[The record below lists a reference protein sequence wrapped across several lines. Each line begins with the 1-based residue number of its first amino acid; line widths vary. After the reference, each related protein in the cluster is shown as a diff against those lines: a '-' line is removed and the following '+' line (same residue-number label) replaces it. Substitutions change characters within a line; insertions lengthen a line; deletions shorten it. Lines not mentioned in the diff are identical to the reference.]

1 MSSTL
6 DARNNFLDGISNM
19 NEIIEQIALGPQ
31 EEVIGL
37 IDNLN
42 QRWRTDFRCTP
53 TFRWQPGFYKKLK
66 EESGRISNVNV
77 QKNKVSTYKN
87 QIQNGRWN
95 IDQFL
100 IKIEEIDNKL
110 YFLRNS
116 GICFQD
122 NTDDVNRVLAEY
134 KEKIEETMV
143 SAMELYPA
151 MNLRVYHGL
160 HVNGYYNGRSYNG
173 TNHAISFHV
182 YIENVTMNIN
192 IGGESVAVPMGDLDI
207 MICVD
212 LIKNVMNR
220 IRNVRIT
227 QGMQGGGHSNPWNGA
242 IFHPQ
247 EPEILFPYISQEQ
260 WNRDQMQVAFSEG
273 QNTRSGFSNV
283 CFGSFDSEIREA
295 AWTGD
300 IIALF
305 TYLDHW
311 TKNFNVGSTG
321 PLNGYNK
328 MFHGIWPEMQ
338 TEAWESTGN
347 MRRMTRIQD
356 CRYAIVLNQEQPD
369 QETSYCD
376 RYECILRNDCPSYRE
391 AYIPAEE
398 FTSDGGELSD
408 MDGEATMVS
417 NDATLT
423 EAEILEM
430 YRGVNTVDIRR

>member
-31 EEVIGL
+31 EEVISL
-37 IDNLN
+37 IDQLN
-42 QRWRTDFRCTP
+42 QRWQTDFRCTP

-87 QIQNGRWN
+87 QIQNGRWA

-100 IKIEEIDNKL
+100 TKIDEIDTKL

-143 SAMELYPA
+143 SAMELYPT
-151 MNLRVYHGL
+151 MNLSVYHGL
-160 HVNGYYNGRSYNG
+160 HVNGYHNSRSYNG

-192 IGGESVAVPMGDLDI
+192 IGGESVAVPMGDLDL

-220 IRNVRIT
+220 IRESHIT
-227 QGMQGGGHSNPWNGA
+227 HGALGGGHTNPWNGA

-247 EPEILFPYISQEQ
+247 
-260 WNRDQMQVAFSEG
+260 
-273 QNTRSGFSNV
+273 
-283 CFGSFDSEIREA
+283 
-295 AWTGD
+295 
-300 IIALF
+300 
-305 TYLDHW
+305 
-311 TKNFNVGSTG
+311 
-321 PLNGYNK
+321 
-328 MFHGIWPEMQ
+328 
-338 TEAWESTGN
+338 
-347 MRRMTRIQD
+347 
-356 CRYAIVLNQEQPD
+356 
-369 QETSYCD
+369 
-376 RYECILRNDCPSYRE
+376 
-391 AYIPAEE
+391 
-398 FTSDGGELSD
+398 
-408 MDGEATMVS
+408 
-417 NDATLT
+417 
-423 EAEILEM
+423 
-430 YRGVNTVDIRR
+430 

>member
-6 DARNNFLDGISNM
+6 DARNNFLNGINNL

-31 EEVIGL
+31 EEVVSL
-37 IDNLN
+37 MEQLN

-66 EESGRISNVNV
+66 EQAGRISNVNI
-77 QKNKVSTYKN
+77 QKNKVSTYRN

-100 IKIEEIDNKL
+100 TKIDEVDRKL

-143 SAMELYPA
+143 SAMELYPT
-151 MNLRVYHGL
+151 MNLSVYHGL
-160 HVNGYYNGRSYNG
+160 HINGHHNSRSYNG

-192 IGGESVAVPMGDLDI
+192 IGGESVAIPMGDLDI

-220 IRNVRIT
+220 IRNVRVT
-227 QGMQGGGHSNPWNGA
+227 QGAMGGGHTNPWNGA

-247 EPEILFPYISQEQ
+247 EPEILFPYISEAR
-260 WNRDQMQVAFSEG
+260 WNRDQMQVAFTEG

-283 CFGSFDSEIREA
+283 CFGNFDSEIREA

-305 TYLDHW
+305 TYLDSW
-311 TKNFNVGSTG
+311 TKNFNVGRTG
-321 PLNGYNK
+321 PLNGYDK
-328 MFHGIWPEMQ
+328 MFHGIWPEML
-338 TEAWESTGN
+338 TEVWESTGN
-347 MRRMTRIQD
+347 MSHMSRMES
-356 CRYAIVLNQEQPD
+356 CKYANVLNQEQPD
-369 QETSYCD
+369 QETSYCE
-376 RYECILRNDCPSYRE
+376 RYDCVLKNQCPSYQTL
-391 AYIPAEE
+391 YVLTEE
-398 FTSDGGELSD
+398 IDDSGELAD
-408 MDGEATMVS
+408 QDGESTIQ
-417 NDATLT
+417 LT
-423 EAEILEM
+423 EAEILAM
-430 YRGVNTVDIRR
+430 YRGVNTVDVNPL

>member
-1 MSSTL
+1 MSATL
-6 DARNNFLDGISNM
+6 DARNNFLNGIRDM
-19 NEIIEQIALGPQ
+19 DAIIEQIAIGPQ

-42 QRWRTDFRCTP
+42 QRWNTDFRCTP

-66 EESGRISNVNV
+66 EQSGRISNINI
-77 QKNKVSTYKN
+77 QKNKVSTYRN
-87 QIQNGRWN
+87 QIANGRWN

-100 IKIEEIDNKL
+100 TKVDEIDNKL

-143 SAMELYPA
+143 SAMELYPT
-151 MNLRVYHGL
+151 MNLSVYHGL
-160 HVNGYYNGRSYNG
+160 HINNGYHSRSYNG

-192 IGGESVAVPMGDLDI
+192 IGGESVAVPIGDLDI

-220 IRNVRIT
+220 IRQVNIT
-227 QGMQGGGHSNPWNGA
+227 QGMQGGGHTNPWNGA

-247 EPEILFPYISQEQ
+247 EPEILFPYISEER
-260 WNRDQMQVAFSEG
+260 WNRDQLRVAFNEG

-283 CFGSFDSEIREA
+283 CFGSFDAEIRSA

-300 IIALF
+300 VIALF
-305 TYLDHW
+305 TYLDSW

-321 PLNGYNK
+321 PLNGYDK

-338 TEAWESTGN
+338 TDVWLSTGN
-347 MRRMTRIQD
+347 MNSSNRID
-356 CRYAIVLNQEQPD
+356 NCRYVNVLNQEQPD

-376 RYECILRNDCPSYRE
+376 RYECTLRNDCPSYRSL
-391 AYIPAEE
+391 YIPEPV
-398 FTSDGGELSD
+398 SD
-408 MDGEATMVS
+408 MEDEAAMVS

-423 EAEILEM
+423 EAELLRM
-430 YRGVNTVDIRR
+430 YEGVNTIDVRR

>member
-42 QRWRTDFRCTP
+42 QRWNTDFRCTP

-66 EESGRISNVNV
+66 ENSGRISNINI

-87 QIQNGRWN
+87 QIQNGRWS

-100 IKIEEIDNKL
+100 TKIDEIDTKL

-143 SAMELYPA
+143 SAMELYPT
-151 MNLRVYHGL
+151 MNLSVYHGL
-160 HVNGYYNGRSYNG
+160 HVNGYHNSRSYNG
-173 TNHAISFHV
+173 TNHAISFHI

-227 QGMQGGGHSNPWNGA
+227 QGAQGGGHTNPWNGA

-247 EPEILFPYISQEQ
+247 EPEILFPYISQER

-283 CFGSFDSEIREA
+283 CFGNFDSEIREA

-305 TYLDHW
+305 TYLDSW
-311 TKNFNVGSTG
+311 TKNFNVGRTG
-321 PLNGYNK
+321 PLNGYDK
-328 MFHGIWPEMQ
+328 MFHGVWPEMT
-338 TEAWESTGN
+338 TEVWESTGN
-347 MRRMTRIQD
+347 MNSTSRMD
-356 CRYAIVLNQEQPD
+356 SCKYANVLNADAPIQEN
-369 QETSYCD
+369 SYCD
-376 RYECILRNDCPSYRE
+376 RYGCTLRNDCLAYRAMYMPPE
-391 AYIPAEE
+391 PIEDDEGAIA
-398 FTSDGGELSD
+398 SDDRTLSEIEL
-408 MDGEATMVS
+408 
-417 NDATLT
+417 LR
-423 EAEILEM
+423 M
-430 YRGVNTVDIRR
+430 YEGVNTINIRS